1 MVHNKNTPDN
11 ALPVIYENV
20 SDTFLCSYSI
30 ASAEMR
36 YNEVCSRDIFLR
48 VDPEFGPII
57 RGEISG
63 CEKGGFADLSQI
75 FLEFA
80 LSCEG
85 CKDLKVAEKSIICF
99 GQHLGSIFVPT
110 LQLDNSRLPSIDN
123 LAIAMKCILNSM
135 NVTSTVMSSTE
146 YLNFI
151 LATCPLYESAQ
162 QSGLSRGLKEARIG
176 FITFIDRVVQHLE
189 PNWILITPSAADQ
202 INPLLEISITQ
213 K

>member
-123 LAIAMKCILNSM
+123 LAIEVHSQLNECHIYSDEQYRIPEFYISYLPTLRIRPTIRTLPWTKRGT
-135 NVTSTVMSSTE
+135 NRIYYFHRPSSP
-146 YLNFI
+146 
-151 LATCPLYESAQ
+151 A
-162 QSGLSRGLKEARIG
+162 SRA
-176 FITFIDRVVQHLE
+176 
-189 PNWILITPSAADQ
+189 
-202 INPLLEISITQ
+202 
-213 K
+213 